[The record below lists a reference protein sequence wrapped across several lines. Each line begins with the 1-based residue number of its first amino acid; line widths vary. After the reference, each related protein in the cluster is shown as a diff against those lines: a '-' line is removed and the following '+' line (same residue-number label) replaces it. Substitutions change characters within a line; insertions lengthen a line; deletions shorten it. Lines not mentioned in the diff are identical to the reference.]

1 MSWRPLCLAS
11 YHGIDVPAT
20 PLRIRLMRG
29 WLAWTTM
36 TTIATSCNSQQEE
49 PGDTETCAWL
59 RQGFRVI
66 CRNLRHKV
74 KHFAFAE
81 VDLIPRRHLF
91 FPFPQSMG
99 FPLVSLT
106 QRNRT
111 YAELLYLKGDPCP
124 TDNTTELST
133 RILFNCNMRA
143 GRVSTLLK
151 ILLKYFDLPCQII

>member
-1 MSWRPLCLAS
+1 VSSAIEPSIKLSFVLTRTSMSWRPLCLAS

-36 TTIATSCNSQQEE
+36 TTIATSCNRQQEE
-49 PGDTETCAWL
+49 PGDTGTCAWL

-91 FPFPQSMG
+91 FP
-99 FPLVSLT
+99 
-106 QRNRT
+106 
-111 YAELLYLKGDPCP
+111 
-124 TDNTTELST
+124 LST
-133 RILFNCNMRA
+133 EHGLSPGVTDAKESHLRRAAILE
-143 GRVSTLLK
+143 GRPLPHGQHHGTLHAHPFQL
-151 ILLKYFDLPCQII
+151 